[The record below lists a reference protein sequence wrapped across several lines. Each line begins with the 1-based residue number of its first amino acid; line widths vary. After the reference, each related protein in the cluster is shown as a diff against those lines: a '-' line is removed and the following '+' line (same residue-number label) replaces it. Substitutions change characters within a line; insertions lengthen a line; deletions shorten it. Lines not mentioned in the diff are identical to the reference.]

1 MFFWLSREAAVIF
14 AVDRHPGIT
23 GIFDA
28 SLNYR
33 QTLSITILLE
43 PSKVA
48 IKQIVPQ
55 LTRNVSRN

>member
-1 MFFWLSREAAVIF
+1 MVFWLSREAAVSV

-23 GIFDA
+23 EIFDA

-33 QTLSITILLE
+33 QTSITILLE

-55 LTRNVSRN
+55 LTRNVSSN

>member
-14 AVDRHPGIT
+14 SVNRHPGIT

-33 QTLSITILLE
+33 QTSITILLE

>member
-33 QTLSITILLE
+33 QTSITILLE

>member
-33 QTLSITILLE
+33 QTSITILLE

-48 IKQIVPQ
+48 IKKIVPQ
-55 LTRNVSRN
+55 LTRNVSSN